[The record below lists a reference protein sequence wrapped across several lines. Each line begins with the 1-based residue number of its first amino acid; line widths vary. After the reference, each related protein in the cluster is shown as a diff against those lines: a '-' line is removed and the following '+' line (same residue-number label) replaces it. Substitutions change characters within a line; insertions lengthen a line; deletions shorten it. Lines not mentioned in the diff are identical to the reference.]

1 MHNTRLI
8 PVLGFAFLFCATRP
22 LLAQQSPQQPIAPV
36 QPIAPT
42 VPPPNTS
49 DSSKP
54 THAEKKHTHAEDF
67 LIIGTVFTP
76 QGLALPAAQLR
87 IRRMGETK
95 YRWKTETNSRGDF
108 AVRVPKGAS
117 YEVSVNAKGLPAY
130 TATVDALQTGDSE
143 QRLSIRMESASGGT
157 K

>member
-1 MHNTRLI
+1 MHSNRLML
-8 PVLGFAFLFCATRP
+8 VLGFPFLLCASG
-22 LLAQQSPQQPIAPV
+22 LAGAQQSPQQPIAPV

-49 DSSKP
+49 DSSKS
-54 THAEKKHTHAEDF
+54 THAAKKHSHAEDF
-67 LIIGTVFTP
+67 LIIGTVFTS
-76 QGLALPAAQLR
+76 QGLALPAAELR

-108 AVRVPKGAS
+108 AVRVPKGSS
-117 YEVSVNAKGLPAY
+117 YEVSVSAKGLPTY
-130 TATVDALQTGDSE
+130 TATVDALQTGDNQ